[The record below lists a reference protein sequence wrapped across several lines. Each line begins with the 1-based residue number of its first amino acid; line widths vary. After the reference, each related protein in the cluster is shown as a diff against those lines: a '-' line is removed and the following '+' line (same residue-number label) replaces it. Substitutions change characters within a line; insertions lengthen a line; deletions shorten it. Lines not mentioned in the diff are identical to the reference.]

1 MKVLMLGWELPPH
14 NAGGMGV
21 ECFRLCKA
29 LSKKGVDIE
38 FILPYTAEHS
48 EITFMKI
55 NPAHTQSVVQVS
67 TAGGYYESFRYVL
80 NTGEISTS
88 DLYGQVTM
96 YEDAVERIVR
106 MSAFD
111 VIHAHD
117 WLTCRAA
124 VRAKMVSGKPL
135 IIHIHSLESDRSGR
149 PFGGNPMVREIEEL
163 GLQMADRIIAV
174 SNVTKNNIIRE
185 YGIPAEKIEVVH
197 NNIDIN
203 ALVPQSGE
211 NAYTYIEEM
220 KRQGHRV
227 VVNVGRFTIQKGL
240 QHLLR
245 GFSIASHYAPKSLLL
260 LVGAGEQYY
269 ELIELAATLGIG
281 DKVLFTGF
289 QRGKNWRDAFSVA
302 DLFVLPSPT
311 EPFALTVL
319 EAIGYGTPV
328 LVSKETGVAEVVRNA
343 LRVDYW
349 DHHEMG
355 NQIAAVLNNDP
366 LRDELHKNSYA
377 ELERM
382 SFNDSTADK
391 LMSLYDRQMNRQMMG
406 TYA

>member
-1 MKVLMLGWELPPH
+1 MMLGWELPPH

-21 ECFRLCKA
+21 ECYRLCKA

-38 FILPYTAEHS
+38 FVLPYTADHS
-48 EITFMKI
+48 DVDFMTI
-55 NPAHTQSVVQVS
+55 NPAHSQTVVQLTS
-67 TAGGYYESFRYVL
+67 TGTVYEGFKYVL
-80 NTGEISTS
+80 STGEINTR

-96 YEDAVERIVR
+96 YEDAVERIVK
-106 MSAFD
+106 MAEFD

-135 IIHIHSLESDRSGR
+135 IIHMHSLESDRSGR

-163 GLQMADRIIAV
+163 GLHMADRIIAV
-174 SNVTKNNIIRE
+174 SNVTKNNIMRE
-185 YGIPAEKIEVVH
+185 YGIPEDKIEVVH
-197 NNIDIN
+197 NNIDID
-203 ALVPQSGE
+203 ALVPASGE
-211 NAYTYIEEM
+211 NAYAYISEM
-220 KRQGHRV
+220 KKQGYRV

-260 LVGAGEQYY
+260 LVGSGEQYH
-269 ELIELAATLGIG
+269 ELIEMAADLGIG
-281 DKVLFTGF
+281 NKVLFTGF
-289 QRGKNWRDAFSVA
+289 QRGKTWRDAFAIA

-311 EPFALTVL
+311 EPFALTAL

-328 LVSKETGVAEVVRNA
+328 LVSKETGVAEVIKNA

-349 DHHEMG
+349 DHHEMA
-355 NQIAAVLNNDP
+355 NQIAAVMRHDP

-377 ELERM
+377 ELERT
-382 SFNDSTADK
+382 STNDTTADK
-391 LMSLYDRQMNRQMMG
+391 LMSLYNRQMSG
-406 TYA
+406 VYA

>member
-21 ECFRLCKA
+21 ECYRLCKA
-29 LSKKGVDIE
+29 LSKAGVDIE
-38 FILPYTAEHS
+38 FILPYTAEHKDVD
-48 EITFMKI
+48 FMKI
-55 NPAHTQSVVQVS
+55 NPAHSQTVVQLTS
-67 TAGGYYESFRYVL
+67 TGTVYEGWRYQL
-80 NTGEISTS
+80 STGELSTH

-96 YEDAVERIVR
+96 YEDAVERIVKI
-106 MSAFD
+106 AEFD

-117 WLTCRAA
+117 WLTCRAG

-135 IIHIHSLESDRSGR
+135 IVHMHSLESDRSGQ
-149 PFGGNPMVREIEEL
+149 PYGGNPMVREIEEL
-163 GLQMADRIIAV
+163 GLHMADRIIAV
-174 SNVTKNNIIRE
+174 SNVTKNNIMRE
-185 YGIPAEKIEVVH
+185 YGIPEDKIEVVH
-197 NNIDIN
+197 NNIDIT
-203 ALVPQSGE
+203 ALVPAYGD
-211 NAYTYIEEM
+211 NVYTYITEM
-220 KRQGHRV
+220 KKQGYRV

-245 GFSIASHYAPKSLLL
+245 GFSIATRYAPKSLLL
-260 LVGAGEQYY
+260 LVGSGEQYY
-269 ELIELAATLGIG
+269 ELIEMAADLGIG

-289 QRGKNWRDAFSVA
+289 QRGKNWRDAFAVG

-311 EPFALTVL
+311 EPFALTAL

-355 NQIAAVLNNDP
+355 NQIASVMNHDP
-366 LRDELHKNSYA
+366 LRDELHKNSYE

-382 SFNDSTADK
+382 STNDVTADK
-391 LMSLYDRQMNRQMMG
+391 LMRVYNKQLVRL
-406 TYA
+406 AA